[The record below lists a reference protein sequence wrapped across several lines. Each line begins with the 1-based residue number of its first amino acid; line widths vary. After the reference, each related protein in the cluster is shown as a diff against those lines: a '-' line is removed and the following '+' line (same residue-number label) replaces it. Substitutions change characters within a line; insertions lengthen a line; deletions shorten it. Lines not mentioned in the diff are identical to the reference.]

1 MVTEIIETGVCVFV
15 HMCVY
20 EAVWGSELSRTPPV
34 GKMKSLII
42 TTLLFE
48 SIVFVGLI

>member
-20 EAVWGSELSRTPPV
+20 EAVWGSELSRTPV